1 MDIIFMMI
9 FAGENDFLITNTRS
23 DFFIFDDEFTSVLL
37 MLIKI
42 F

>member
-1 MDIIFMMI
+1 MMI
-9 FAGENDFLITNTRS
+9 VAGENDFLITNTRS
-23 DFFIFDDEFTSVLL
+23 DLFTFDDEFTSVLL